1 MENLVNNL
9 EVYLN
14 ASIFMSLAAAFTG
27 GLLTSFTPCVYPM
40 IPITAGYVSSNN
52 LGGSKLKGFWLSISY
67 VLGVATT
74 YASLGMIAAMT
85 GNLFGQV
92 STNPWAYLIVAN
104 VIIFFGLG
112 MLDVFQMPMVGK
124 AISVKK
130 KGGTG
135 AFFMG
140 IASGFLA
147 APCTAP
153 VLGVLLAYVAST
165 QNVIFGGSLLFVFAL
180 GMGLLLAIVG
190 TFSGVMASL
199 PKSGAWMGKIKKS
212 LGIVMIFVGEY
223 FLIKMGQLLF

>member
-14 ASIFMSLAAAFTG
+14 ASVFMSLLAAFVG

-40 IPITAGYVSSNN
+40 IPITAGYVSSGN
-52 LGGSKLKGFWLSISY
+52 LGGSKLKGFWLSICY
-67 VLGVATT
+67 VLGVAFT
-74 YASLGMIAAMT
+74 YASLGMVAALT
-85 GNLFGQV
+85 GNLFGQI

-104 VIIFFGLG
+104 IIILFGLG

-124 AISVKK
+124 ALNVKK
-130 KGGTG
+130 RGGVG
-135 AFFMG
+135 AFIMG
-140 IASGFLA
+140 MASGFLA

-165 QNVIFGGSLLFVFAL
+165 QSVLFGGSLLFVFAL
-180 GMGLLLAIVG
+180 GMGLLLIIVG
-190 TFSGVMASL
+190 TFSGIMASL
-199 PKSGAWMGKIKKS
+199 PKSGMWMEKIKKG
-212 LGIVMIFVGEY
+212 LGFTMIFVGEY

>member
-14 ASIFMSLAAAFTG
+14 ASIFMSLAASFTG

-52 LGGSKLKGFWLSISY
+52 LGGSKIKGFWLSISY
-67 VLGVATT
+67 VMGVAAT
-74 YASLGMIAAMT
+74 YASLGMIAALT

-104 VIIFFGLG
+104 VIILFGLG

-130 KGGTG
+130 KGGRG

-140 IASGFLA
+140 AASGFLA

-190 TFSGVMASL
+190 TFSGIMASL
-199 PKSGAWMGKIKKS
+199 PKSGAWMDKIKKS
-212 LGIVMIFVGEY
+212 LGIVMILIGEY